1 VTLRVPLGPR
11 SNPSTPAPP
20 WEFVRGQVLR
30 WVAEGDAHL
39 ERAGVPLDLV
49 SVAALEDH
57 DALLGLELVIADPL
71 LEAQFRQ
78 SLDRSR

>member
-11 SNPSTPAPP
+11 TNPAPAPP
-20 WEFVRGQVLR
+20 WTFVRGQILR
-30 WVAEGDAHL
+30 WVAAGDAHL
-39 ERAGVPLDLV
+39 ERAGVPLDV
-49 SVAALEDH
+49 ATVAALADH
-57 DALLGLELVIADPL
+57 DGLLGLELVIADPL